1 MSRRVRRRRTAG
13 SVDRWKNKVWADIR
27 APVYIDDKS
36 LGRTP
41 ANDIEGVIGRS
52 IKITLMDLT
61 NNYKDLN
68 YHLTFKVSA
77 VDGHLARTE
86 FHEYELSRDFKRA
99 QIRNHRSKIEGI
111 FNLRLNDGAKVR
123 MTTFVV
129 TPKRAAQSVKK
140 QMRQD
145 MHVFLEEKLAGMS
158 FPAFVDEL
166 LNGTIKSELYPVA
179 EDNFSIKILDV
190 AKVKVI
196 RLPTG
201 SIPEEITTEEVI
213 TEEVITEET
222 EPEEENLVEV

>member
-1 MSRRVRRRRTAG
+1 M
-13 SVDRWKNKVWADIR
+13 
-27 APVYIDDKS
+27 
-36 LGRTP
+36 
-41 ANDIEGVIGRS
+41 
-52 IKITLMDLT
+52 
-61 NNYKDLN
+61 
-68 YHLTFKVSA
+68 
-77 VDGHLARTE
+77 ARTE

-99 QIRNHRSKIEGI
+99 QIRNHRSKVEGI

-140 QMRQD
+140 QMRED
-145 MHVFLEEKLAGMS
+145 MHVFLEEKLAEMT

-196 RLPTG
+196 RLPEG
-201 SIPEEITTEEVI
+201 SQPVVSTADETII
-213 TEEVITEET
+213 EET
-222 EPEEENLVEV
+222 EPEENLVEV